1 MAFKLA
7 QSFQNRTLA
16 VYRSRLDQQKT
27 LLSQIRNDLPL
38 PLAEHVLHCVA
49 NEKKLLVYT
58 DSAVWASQLRF
69 YKDQLLQAACKTRS
83 EPVEKLQVK
92 LFTEQLG
99 ENKNKAEKT
108 NLPSAERISLLRE
121 QGEGIEDSQL
131 RLALQKLSAT
141 LARLAG
147 Q

>member
-16 VYRSRLDQQKT
+16 VYRSRLDLQKT
-27 LLSQIRNDLPL
+27 LLSRIRNDLPY
-38 PLAEHVLHCVA
+38 PLADHVLHCVA

-69 YKDQLLQAACKTRS
+69 YKDQLLRAASKARC
-83 EPVEKLQVK
+83 EPVEKLQVR

-99 ENKNKAEKT
+99 ENRNKAVKA

-121 QGEGIEDSQL
+121 QVEGIEDSQL

-147 Q
+147 R